1 MHFSKRPKKA
11 ANDFSVLLRTV
22 LGEDRFPVD
31 VKALAMEVSKN
42 FEDPI
47 SRIEGIEIDGFEG
60 MLRASRKKPAWRIF
74 FNTTTRYPGRQ
85 RFTLA
90 HEFGHY
96 VMHRRPLTVADYAN
110 GASPTGLDFECS
122 PLQSNKWKEADRERE
137 EEADTFASFLLMPID
152 DYRQQVSGREITR
165 SLLNHVTNRYGVS
178 LLAAVRK
185 WIDFTEQRA
194 AMVVARDGFALWG
207 RASERALRSGIFIT
221 SGMEIPTLSIAARG
235 PDAQR
240 GNAET
245 PISLEAN
252 VWGFQRSSEPVREL
266 TIFSQR
272 LGLSIS
278 LLLFDGAPAT
288 PEPDEALEADT
299 YDVLTGI
306 VTRQNAGQVG

>member
-1 MHFSKRPKKA
+1 MHLSKRPKKV

-60 MLRASRKKPAWRIF
+60 MLRANRKKPAWRIL
-74 FNTTTRYPGRQ
+74 FNTTTRYPGRE

-96 VMHRRPLTVADYAN
+96 VMHRRPLTAADYAN

-122 PLQSNKWKEADRERE
+122 PLQSNRWKESDRERE

-252 VWGFQRSSEPVREL
+252 VWGFQRSNEPLREL
-266 TIFSQR
+266 TIFSHR

-278 LLLFDGAPAT
+278 LLLLEGTPAT
-288 PEPDEALEADT
+288 PEPDEVSEADT
-299 YDVLTGI
+299 CDVL
-306 VTRQNAGQVG
+306 AGLVSETERRI

>member
-1 MHFSKRPKKA
+1 M
-11 ANDFSVLLRTV
+11 
-22 LGEDRFPVD
+22 
-31 VKALAMEVSKN
+31 
-42 FEDPI
+42 
-47 SRIEGIEIDGFEG
+47 
-60 MLRASRKKPAWRIF
+60 
-74 FNTTTRYPGRQ
+74 
-85 RFTLA
+85 
-90 HEFGHY
+90 
-96 VMHRRPLTVADYAN
+96 
-110 GASPTGLDFECS
+110 
-122 PLQSNKWKEADRERE
+122 
-137 EEADTFASFLLMPID
+137 
-152 DYRQQVSGREITR
+152 SGREITR

-185 WIDFTEQRA
+185 WIDFTDQRA

-252 VWGFQRSSEPVREL
+252 IWGFQRSSEPVREL

-288 PEPDEALEADT
+288 PEPDEVSETDT
-299 YDVLTGI
+299 YDVLAGL
-306 VTRQNAGQVG
+306 VTRQNAGHAG